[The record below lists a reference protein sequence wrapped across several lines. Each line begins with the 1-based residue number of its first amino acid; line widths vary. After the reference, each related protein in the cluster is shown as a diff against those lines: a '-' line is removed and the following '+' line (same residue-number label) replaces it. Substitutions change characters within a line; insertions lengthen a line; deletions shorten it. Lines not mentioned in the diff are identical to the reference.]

1 MLIETDRLFIREYRE
16 DDFNDLYEIMSDPET
31 MIHYPKPFDID
42 RTKHWIKWNLDNY
55 KKDGFGLWAL
65 ILKEKE
71 EFIGDCGVTI
81 QNIDGLLV
89 PEIGYHINKN
99 YWRHGYAK
107 EAALAV
113 RDWIFQNSCYNVI
126 YSYMKYTN
134 IGSYSTAEAIGMKKV
149 KEYFDPQNTISYVY
163 AITRK
168 EWEFEIH

>member
-1 MLIETDRLFIREYRE
+1 MIIETNRLILREYKK

-31 MIHYPKPFDID
+31 MYHYPETFDID
-42 RTKHWIKWNLDNY
+42 KTKHWIEWNIENY
-55 KKDGFGLWAL
+55 KQDGFGLWAL
-65 ILKEKE
+65 ILKETGG
-71 EFIGDCGVTI
+71 FIGDCGVTI

-89 PEIGYHINKN
+89 PEIGYHTNKK
-99 YWRHGYAK
+99 YWRRGYAK

-149 KEYFDPQNTISYVY
+149 KEYDDPQNTISYVY

-168 EWEFEIH
+168 EWEHEIQ